1 MANTNKLLKEQEQD
15 IASHAVMSIW
25 ASTRLADLICML
37 V

>member
-1 MANTNKLLKEQEQD
+1 MDNTNKLLKEQGQD
-15 IASHAVMSIW
+15 IGGHAVMSIW